1 VYGSWSQGW
10 NMGKPA
16 EFLENAH
23 ECVELA
29 SKTLNAVHRKLLL
42 GLAVQWLQL
51 AGATRQ
57 EIELIRNTDKRSAA

>member
-1 VYGSWSQGW
+1 
-10 NMGKPA
+10 MGKPA

-29 SKTLNAVHRKLLL
+29 SKTLNAVHRKMLL

-57 EIELIRNTDKRSAA
+57 EIELIRSTDKRSAA